1 MIVPPDIS
9 VLICNYLYK
18 IANPKTWDS
27 CWKGSDS
34 SQSVRNYI
42 NHHGGETMCFRDW
55 IDNYD
60 SMGDKEFGHYNA
72 SILFDYNVTLGDCK
86 DELNQKTMVRMIYA
100 ECRKHLG
107 LYKCHWTCI

>member
-1 MIVPPDIS
+1 MIVPPNVS

-42 NHHGGETMCFRDW
+42 NHPLLGITFPRSFEDECLGPAPHNKKYIFS
-55 IDNYD
+55 DNVLPLL
-60 SMGDKEFGHYNA
+60 G
-72 SILFDYNVTLGDCK
+72 VTL
-86 DELNQKTMVRMIYA
+86 QI
-100 ECRKHLG
+100 
-107 LYKCHWTCI
+107 